1 MAFRKSFAGAIA
13 VAALSLLTATSVSAA
28 VKNGG
33 SCSKIGQLAT
43 VKQKKKS
50 VDFICTQEGKRRV
63 WRLRPGG
70 AIGGTPGGAVTAPG
84 GATGGGT
91 TGTTVPGGTTGGG
104 TTATTVPGGTT
115 GGGTTAKPGE
125 TPGGT
130 ATSADCDKATYKAT
144 NSGTNNYVGCDHS
157 VTYSELGTTSGT
169 SITSGQSAVGFMSMP
184 GSANESGGALFFNH
198 PAGMATD
205 GTRLAIADRNNNRVL
220 VWTTAPTAN
229 TAPNIVLGQP
239 NFNTNNS
246 GSALNEMNWPSD
258 LSISASGM
266 LMVADSNNHRILI
279 WRTFPT
285 TSGQAADLSL
295 DLGGSSWP
303 WGVWTDGTK
312 IMVSRTEG
320 GDIKVWNSV
329 PATSGQTAAS
339 FTIDPDVLGTPR
351 QITSDGSRLIIGD
364 ENSRS
369 PLGSRGSH
377 VWNSFPT
384 SSSSNPD
391 YFMLFGRD
399 KSAGWY
405 NGHIDS
411 TGVYLLQRDL
421 EILRTFPTSNPSA
434 SELAVA
440 PPDVGLQGGDG
451 GDVAK
456 VGNRLYVLEYNAS
469 RIAAWNA
476 VPTTANQA
484 ADFYVGSSGPADN
497 SNRAQYMITNPVMA
511 SDGTSL
517 AINSDFERRVYVW
530 KKIPGDNNA
539 KPDLSFIVPF
549 QPWDSV
555 AATFKGT
562 KIYAIAGEGKLHI
575 WSGGIPLSSSTFPST
590 QLDTNIGGIAM
601 SGLTAVAADTNYIYV
616 ADKKSAKVYVF
627 NQIPTA
633 TSAPVFTL
641 PGCAAAT
648 QLRSDGNYLV
658 LSCLDGM
665 DVYVWTVGALADNQ
679 SGRKVTGTTY
689 NGTMGG
695 LPANGGLFIA
705 DTGFDRVVWWSSMSA
720 ALSGG
725 APTAVLGASTAATK
739 ANSGLGINK
748 LRMPRSLLVQHGYL
762 WVGEQKFGNRILRFK
777 LG

>member
-1 MAFRKSFAGAIA
+1 MLLIRHRNLRWVFVLASF
-13 VAALSLLTATSVSAA
+13 VVLLAPTAVSAS
-28 VKNGG
+28 VKNGAK
-33 SCSKIGQLAT
+33 CSKVGQLFT
-43 VKQKKKS
+43 VRQKKTS
-50 VDFICTQEGKRRV
+50 VDFICTREGKRLV
-63 WRLRPGG
+63 WRLRAGG
-70 AIGGTPGGAVTAPG
+70 KPSG
-84 GATGGGT
+84 GATGGEVGAPQ
-91 TGTTVPGGTTGGG
+91 G
-104 TTATTVPGGTT
+104 A
-115 GGGTTAKPGE
+115 
-125 TPGGT
+125 

-144 NSGTNNYVGCDHS
+144 NTGVNNYVGCEHS
-157 VTYSELGTTSGT
+157 VTYTELGATSGT
-169 SITSGQSAVGFMSMP
+169 SITNGQSAVGFMSMP

-239 NFNTNNS
+239 NFSTNNS

-266 LMVADSNNHRILI
+266 LMVADTSNHRILI

-285 TSGQAADLSL
+285 ASGQAADLSL
-295 DLGGSSWP
+295 DLGYGSWP

-312 IMVSRTEG
+312 IMVSRTEA

-329 PATSGQTAAS
+329 PGASGQTAAS
-339 FTIDPDVLGTPR
+339 FTIDPEVVGTPR

-364 ENSRS
+364 ENSKS
-369 PLGSRGSH
+369 PLGRRGSH

-399 KSAGWY
+399 KNAGWY

-421 EILRTFPTSNPSA
+421 DILKTFPTSNPSA
-434 SELAVA
+434 ADLTVA

-451 GDVAK
+451 GDVVK
-456 VGNRLYVLEYNAS
+456 LGNRIYVLEYNAS

-476 VPTTANQA
+476 VPTSANKA
-484 ADFYVGSSGPADN
+484 ADFYIGSTGAADN
-497 SNRAQYMITNPVMA
+497 SNRAKYMITNPVTA

-575 WSGGIPLSSSTFPST
+575 WSGGIPLSKTTFPST
-590 QLDTNIGGIAM
+590 QLDTNIGGITM

-616 ADKKSAKVYVF
+616 ADKSSAKVYVF
-627 NQIPTA
+627 NQVPTA

-641 PGCAAAT
+641 PGCGAAT

-665 DVYVWTVGALADNQ
+665 DVYVWTVGALANNQ
-679 SGRKVTGTTY
+679 SGSKVTGTTF
-689 NGTMGG
+689 NGTMGA
-695 LPANGGLFIA
+695 LPANGGLFIS
-705 DTGFDRVVWWSSMSA
+705 DTGFDRVVWWSTMSA
-720 ALSGG
+720 ALSGA
-725 APTAVLGASTAATK
+725 APTAVLGASTSGTK
-739 ANSGLGINK
+739 ANSGVGANK
-748 LRMPRSLLVQHGYL
+748 FRMPRSLLVQHGYL
-762 WVGEQKFGNRILRFK
+762 WVGEQKFGNRLLRFK

>member
-1 MAFRKSFAGAIA
+1 MTSPQQRTRRRILL
-13 VAALSLLTATSVSAA
+13 VASLVMLLTPVSAQA
-28 VKNGG
+28 SVKNGAR
-33 SCSKIGQLAT
+33 CSKVGQMFT
-43 VKQKKKS
+43 VKKKKTS
-50 VDFICTQEGKRRV
+50 VNFLCTQEGKNKV

-70 AIGGTPGGAVTAPG
+70 ATGSLPGGAVT
-84 GATGGGT
+84 T
-91 TGTTVPGGTTGGG
+91 
-104 TTATTVPGGTT
+104 PGGTT

-125 TPGGT
+125 APGGT
-130 ATSADCDKATYKAT
+130 ASASDCDKAQYKAT
-144 NSGTNNYVGCDHS
+144 STGVNNTIGCSHTT
-157 VTYSELGTTSGT
+157 TYSELAVTSGT
-169 SITSGQSAVGFMSMP
+169 SVTSGQSAVGFMSMP
-184 GSANESGGALFFNH
+184 GVANESGGALFFNH

-220 VWTTAPTAN
+220 IWNTAPTGN
-229 TAPNIVLGQP
+229 TAPNLVLGQP
-239 NFNTNNS
+239 NFSTNNS
-246 GSALNEMNWPSD
+246 GPALNEMNWPSD
-258 LSISASGM
+258 LSISSSGM
-266 LMVADSNNHRILI
+266 LMVADSSNHRILI

-285 TSGQAADLSL
+285 SNGQAADLSL
-295 DLGGSSWP
+295 DLGDGSWP

-312 IMVSRTEG
+312 IMVSRTEA

-339 FTIDPDVLGTPR
+339 FTIDPDIMGTPR
-351 QITSDGSRLIIGD
+351 QITSDGTKLIIGD

-369 PLGSRGSH
+369 PLGNRGSH

-384 SSSSNPD
+384 SASSNPD

-399 KSAGWY
+399 RNAGWY
-405 NGHIDS
+405 NGHIDA

-421 EILRTFPTSNPSA
+421 EILRTFPTSNPAQADLS
-434 SELAVA
+434 VA

-451 GDVAK
+451 GDVVK
-456 VGNRLYVLEYNAS
+456 LGNRIYVLEYNAS
-469 RIAAWNA
+469 RIAGWNA
-476 VPTTANQA
+476 IPTSANQP
-484 ADFYVGSSGPADN
+484 ADFYVGSSGASDN
-497 SNRAQYMITNPVMA
+497 SNRAAFMMTNPVLA

-539 KPDLSFIVPF
+539 KPDHSFIVPF

-575 WSGGIPLSSSTFPST
+575 WSGGIPQSKDTLPTT
-590 QLDTNIGGIAM
+590 QLDTNIGGVTM
-601 SGLTAVAADTNYIYV
+601 SGLTAVAADSNYIYV
-616 ADKKSAKVYVF
+616 ADKQTAKVYVF

-633 TSAPVFTL
+633 TSAPIFTL
-641 PGCAAAT
+641 PGCPATT

-658 LSCLDGM
+658 LTCIANPGT
-665 DVYVWTVGALADNQ
+665 YVWTVGALANNQ
-679 SGRKVTGTTY
+679 AGTTVTGTQF
-689 NGTMGG
+689 NLPMGG
-695 LPANGGLFIA
+695 LPVNGGLFVA
-705 DTGFDRVVWWSSMSA
+705 DTGFDRVVWWSTMSA

-739 ANSGLGINK
+739 ANGGLGISK

-777 LG
+777 LS

>member
-1 MAFRKSFAGAIA
+1 MSRKSTY
-13 VAALSLLTATSVSAA
+13 ALILTVSLVVGTVGQASAA
-28 VKNGG
+28 VRNGG
-33 SCSKIGQLAT
+33 SCSRVGQVVT
-43 VKQKKKS
+43 VRQKGKS
-50 VDFICTQEGKRRV
+50 TDFVCRQEGKRRV
-63 WRLRPGG
+63 WRVRPS
-70 AIGGTPGGAVTAPG
+70 APA
-84 GATGGGT
+84 ATT
-91 TGTTVPGGTTGGG
+91 
-104 TTATTVPGGTT
+104 TTATTTT
-115 GGGTTAKPGE
+115 TTTTVGVTTTTIATGSSTTTTVSGGGSTTTTIA
-125 TPGGT
+125 GGSN
-130 ATSADCDKATYKAT
+130 TSDCDRALYKAT
-144 NSGTNNYVGCDHS
+144 STGSNSYIGCDHTTS
-157 VTYSELGTTSGT
+157 YAELAATSGT
-169 SITSGQSAVGFMSMP
+169 AVASGQSAVGFMSMP
-184 GSANESGGALFFNH
+184 GAANESGGALFFNH

-220 VWTTAPTAN
+220 IWNTAPTAN
-229 TAPNIVLGQP
+229 TAPNLVLGQP
-239 NFNTNNS
+239 NFSTNNS

-258 LSISASGM
+258 LSISSTGM
-266 LMVADSNNHRILI
+266 LAVADSNNHRILI

-285 TSGQAADLSL
+285 TSGQAADLSV
-295 DLGGSSWP
+295 DLGDSSWP

-312 IMVSRTEG
+312 LMVSRTEG
-320 GDIKVWNSV
+320 GDIKVWNSI
-329 PATSGQTAAS
+329 PATSGRIAAS
-339 FTIDPDVLGTPR
+339 FTIDPEIVGTPR
-351 QITSDGSRLIIGD
+351 QITSDGTRVIIGD

-369 PLGSRGSH
+369 PLGNRGSH

-399 KSAGWY
+399 RNAGWY

-411 TGVYLLQRDL
+411 TGLYLLQRDL
-421 EILRTFPTSNPSA
+421 DIFRTFPTSNPSA
-434 SELAVA
+434 SDLTVAV
-440 PPDVGLQGGDG
+440 PDVGLQGGDG

-469 RIAAWNA
+469 RIAGWNT

-517 AINSDFERRVYVW
+517 AVNSDFERRVYVW

-555 AATFKGT
+555 AATFRGT

-575 WSGGIPLSSSTFPST
+575 WSGGIPLTKSTLPTT
-590 QLDTNIGGIAM
+590 QLDTNIGGITM
-601 SGLTAVAADTNYIYV
+601 RDLTAVAADSNYIYV
-616 ADKKSAKVYVF
+616 ADKQTAKVYVF

-641 PGCAAAT
+641 PGCDAAT

-658 LSCLDGM
+658 LTCIGSPGT
-665 DVYVWTVGALADNQ
+665 YVWTVGALANNQ
-679 SGRKVTGTTY
+679 AGTTVTGTPM
-689 NGTMGG
+689 NLPMGG
-695 LPANGGLFIA
+695 LPANGGLFVS
-705 DTGFDRVVWWSSMSA
+705 DTGFDRVLWWSTMSA

-739 ANSGLGINK
+739 ANTGLGISK
-748 LRMPRSLLVQHGYL
+748 FRMPRSLLVQNGYL

-777 LG
+777 LS